1 MLDMRYGGG
10 LYEVCRRLEVDM
22 VRGTLNLYLRVIGV
36 TRSTLAFYVCVTT
49 VAGSPL
55 HTDSDSLSSLSS
67 LSTSIYIA
75 AMARITIIENSKVQ
89 GFQLKETA
97 EDREKGRKV
106 FSRVELPTGIS
117 REEVERVRAGWPQ
130 SARLRQRPHPRI
142 DKIRTV
148 ILKEGAP
155 LRLCN

>member
-1 MLDMRYGGG
+1 
-10 LYEVCRRLEVDM
+10 M
-22 VRGTLNLYLRVIGV
+22 VRGTLNLHLRGFGV

-55 HTDSDSLSSLSS
+55 HTDSDSLSI
-67 LSTSIYIA
+67 SIYIA
-75 AMARITIIENSKVQ
+75 AMGRITIIENSKVR

-106 FSRVELPTGIS
+106 FSRVALPTGIS

-130 SARLRQRPHPRI
+130 SARLRQRL
-142 DKIRTV
+142 DKIRSV

-155 LRLCN
+155 LRLCKLQGS